1 MIIFFFLNYYE
12 KRKEIIRDK
21 EEENCVLQGL
31 GRDKETIKT
40 TLFRP
45 YNGSL
50 LSLKGQI
57 PLCCPSLF

>member
-1 MIIFFFLNYYE
+1 MIVKCVSDDYFFFLNYYE

-40 TLFRP
+40 LYFDPIMVVYCR
-45 YNGSL
+45 
-50 LSLKGQI
+50 
-57 PLCCPSLF
+57 